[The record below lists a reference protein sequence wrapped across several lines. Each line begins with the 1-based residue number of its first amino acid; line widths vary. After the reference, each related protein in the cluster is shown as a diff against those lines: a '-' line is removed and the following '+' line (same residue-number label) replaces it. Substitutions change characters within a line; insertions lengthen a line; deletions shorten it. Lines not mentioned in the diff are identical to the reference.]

1 MLWLHFGVI
10 SANSWQ
16 LSEERQVCLLTKI
29 LFLKTEKLN
38 PNMFGLHRSLFTEEH
53 DLFRQSVRDFIARE
67 IVPNNSQWEKD
78 KMVSR
83 ESWLKFGENG
93 FLGMQAPEE
102 LGGLNIQDFR
112 YNAILIEEI
121 GLSGCSGPA
130 IGYPLHSD
138 IVMPYILHYA
148 TEEAKKKYI
157 PKMVTGEFIGA
168 VAMTEPG
175 AGSDLQGMRSTAED
189 KGDHYLLNG
198 SKTFITNGYLSDVV
212 VVAAKTDPSKGA
224 KGISLFLVDRD
235 MKGFSK
241 GVPFEKVGLHAQ
253 DTCELF
259 FEDVKIPKEN
269 LLGKVGDGFK
279 YLMTELAQER
289 LVVALSAVA
298 LGEFMLMSTLDYVK
312 QRRAFGKPISDF
324 QNTRFKLAEMTAAL
338 EQGRIYCD
346 YLVQLHNEGKLD
358 SAMASAAKYNMTEL
372 QCKVADECVQLH
384 GGYGYMWEYPVARG
398 WADARVQRIYAGTN
412 EIMKE
417 LIARKI
423 LK

>member
-1 MLWLHFGVI
+1 
-10 SANSWQ
+10 
-16 LSEERQVCLLTKI
+16 
-29 LFLKTEKLN
+29 
-38 PNMFGLHRSLFTEEH
+38 MFGLHRSLFQEEH
-53 DLFRQSVRDFIARE
+53 VLFRQSVREFIARE
-67 IVPNNSQWEKD
+67 IIPFNAEWEIQK
-78 KMVSR
+78 KVSR
-83 ESWLKFGENG
+83 ESWKKLVENG
-93 FLGMQAPEE
+93 FLRIQAPEH
-102 LGGLNIQDFR
+102 LGGLNIHDFR
-112 YNAILIEEI
+112 FNAIFIEEL

-130 IGYPLHSD
+130 IGYPLHND
-138 IVMPYILHYA
+138 IVMPYILHYG
-148 TEEAKKKYI
+148 TEEAKKAYV
-157 PKMVTGEFIGA
+157 PKMVSGEWIGA

-175 AGSDLQGMRSTAED
+175 AGSDLQGMRTTAMD
-189 KGDHYLLNG
+189 QGDHFVMNG

-212 VVAAKTDPSKGA
+212 VVAAKTDPTRGA
-224 KGISLFLVDRD
+224 KGISLFLIDKD
-235 MKGFSK
+235 MPGFTK

-259 FEDVKIPKEN
+259 FEEVKIPKQN
-269 LLGKVGDGFK
+269 LLGKLGEGFT

-289 LVVALSAVA
+289 LVVALAAIA
-298 LGEFMLMSTLDYVK
+298 LSEYALSSTIDYVK
-312 QRRAFGKPISDF
+312 QRKAFGKAISEF
-324 QNTRFKLAEMTAAL
+324 QNTRFKLAEMAAMV

-384 GGYGYMWEYPVARG
+384 GGYGYMWEYGVARA